1 MTLPH
6 TVTSYTSRGSTDPSA
21 QTSSASEAI
30 VSCTRAPNAASA
42 SGSIIVAEIR
52 VITSAP

>member
-6 TVTSYTSRGSTDPSA
+6 TVISYTSRGSTAPSA
-21 QTSSASEAI
+21 QTSSTSEAS
-30 VSCTRAPNAASA
+30 VSCTRSRSA
-42 SGSIIVAEIR
+42 SSASESIIVAEMR